1 MSGTSLV
8 LFGAVQLLLGAGL
21 FCVVAWLMLGD
32 VDSGEEGNDAD
43 SGGGGGG
50 GGGGRTPRPW
60 RPRPGHGREL
70 RRPIRVPV
78 TASRTRPRDRRP
90 ARPRQRV

>member
-32 VDSGEEGNDAD
+32 VDSGEDGSDAD
-43 SGGGGGG
+43 PGGGGG

-60 RPRPGHGREL
+60 RPRPSHGREL

-78 TASRTRPRDRRP
+78 TPSRPRARDRRP
-90 ARPRQRV
+90 TRPRQRV

>member
-32 VDSGEEGNDAD
+32 VDPGEEGSDPD
-43 SGGGGGG
+43 SGGGGG

-60 RPRPGHGREL
+60 RPR
-70 RRPIRVPV
+70 
-78 TASRTRPRDRRP
+78 
-90 ARPRQRV
+90 

>member
-1 MSGTSLV
+1 MTGTSLV

-32 VDSGEEGNDAD
+32 VDPGDEGNDTD
-43 SGGGGGG
+43 SGGGGGGG

-60 RPRPGHGREL
+60 RPRPGKPREL
-70 RRPIRVPV
+70 RRPVRVHV
-78 TASRTRPRDRRP
+78 TASRDRRR
-90 ARPRQRV
+90 RPVRSRQRV